1 MLTVWENKEG
11 DTRIRRQRL
20 RKRAQFLR
28 DAKLQLK
35 LQKGNSAPTS
45 ISRSVG
51 SVEQ

>member
-28 DAKLQLK
+28 DAKPEATKRKIQHQL
-35 LQKGNSAPTS
+35 LFP
-45 ISRSVG
+45 SV
-51 SVEQ
+51 